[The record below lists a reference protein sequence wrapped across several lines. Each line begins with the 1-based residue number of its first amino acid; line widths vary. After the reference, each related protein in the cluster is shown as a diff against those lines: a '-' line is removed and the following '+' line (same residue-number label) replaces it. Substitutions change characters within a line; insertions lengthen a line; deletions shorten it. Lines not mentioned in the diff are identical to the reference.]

1 MEQMAETVKDVSYHQ
16 LQHFISESPWDATTV
31 MNEAASDISKLF
43 EDYENVCLLFDES
56 SHSKKGNKSVG
67 VARQYNGQLGKVDN
81 CQTAVYAALSADK
94 YYGLIDARLYLAQS
108 WTTDKERCKAAGI
121 PRQHRVYKTR
131 LELALEMMRKHK
143 QLGTRFH
150 WVGGDGLYGHDSKF
164 RRAVALEGL
173 LYMLDIHSS
182 DGVYVERPSISV
194 PARTAAKGK
203 APINRK
209 ADKPVVKVKD
219 IAASLGEEQWKS
231 YTLRN
236 GSKGPLVVDIW
247 VQEVFTWDEK
257 AIEAEKELLVI
268 RRSKNEA
275 GEYEY
280 KYSLSNAD
288 IEKYSWLTLA
298 KVQGQRHFVERGFE
312 EAKQEAGMSDY
323 QVRGWLAWHHH
334 MALVMLSLDFILTE
348 KMAYKEEYPLLSARD
363 VREIMARTY
372 AKNDDAIQIVK
383 DRHKRRQKDID
394 RRYRNS
400 VSD

>member
-1 MEQMAETVKDVSYHQ
+1 MEQMAETVKDVTYHQ

-31 MNEAASDISKLF
+31 INEVASDLSKLF
-43 EDYENVCLLFDES
+43 EEYENVCLLFDES

-94 YYGLIDARLYLAQS
+94 YYGLIDVRLYLPQS
-108 WTTDKERCKAAGI
+108 WAEDKERGKAAGI
-121 PRQHRVYKTR
+121 PKEQLVYKTR

-143 QLGTRFH
+143 QLATRFQ

-164 RRAVALEGL
+164 RRAVALQGL
-173 LYMLDIHSS
+173 LYMLDIHST
-182 DGVYVERPSISV
+182 DGVYVEKPSIDV

-203 APINRK
+203 APVNLK
-209 ADKPVVKVKD
+209 ADQSAIKVKD
-219 IAASLGEEQWKS
+219 IAASLSKEQWKQ
-231 YTLRN
+231 YPLRN

-247 VQEVFTWDEK
+247 VQEVFTWDGK
-257 AIEAEKELLVI
+257 GVQAEKELLVI
-268 RRSKNEA
+268 RRTKNEA
-275 GEYEY
+275 GAYEY

-288 IEKYSWLTLA
+288 IEKYCWLTLA
-298 KVQGQRHFVERGFE
+298 KVQAQRHFVERGFE
-312 EAKQEAGMSDY
+312 EAKQQAGMSDY

-334 MALVMLSLDFILTE
+334 MALVMLSLDFILME
-348 KMAYKEEYPLLSARD
+348 KMAYKEQYPLLSARD

-372 AKNDDAIQIVK
+372 AKNEDAIQIVK

-394 RRYRNS
+394 RRYNNS
-400 VSD
+400 KSD